1 MSGSLGRIRPHRRSG
16 DEYLHSAG
24 ELIHPDANLQNFW
37 EWYGSDI
44 LSNTERGVFAEYI
57 VAHAVGDESVMT
69 DAREGWESYD
79 LLSSDGTKVE
89 VKSSAYI
96 QSWRQMSESN
106 PIFDIARKLAWDANT
121 DTFSDEQVRSSDIY
135 VFCLYNR
142 RASVSPNTLNPLDVA
157 QWDFFILPTSVL
169 DRKVPKQKTISLG
182 GLDSLGARKVSFEQ
196 IHDTIREML
205 AETKCTDAT

>member
-1 MSGSLGRIRPHRRSG
+1 MSGSLGRIRPHRRRG
-16 DEYLHSAG
+16 NELLHSAG
-24 ELIHPDANLQNFW
+24 KLIHPNATMQNFW

-44 LSNTERGVFAEYI
+44 LNNTERGVFAEYI
-57 VAHAVGDESVMT
+57 VALAVSDDRVMT

-79 LLSSDGTKVE
+79 LLSSDGTRIE

-96 QSWRQMSESN
+96 QSWRQMSESS
-106 PIFDIARKLAWDANT
+106 PIFDIARKLAWDADT

-142 RASVSPNTLNPLDVA
+142 RASASPDSLDPLDVT

-169 DRKVPKQKTISLG
+169 DREVLEQKTINLG
-182 GLDSLGARKVSFEQ
+182 GLDRLGARKVSFGQ
-196 IHDTIREML
+196 IHETIREML
-205 AETKCTDAT
+205 A